1 MELSEVYSKNVK
13 KTSVSNL
20 CVNGNMPIIQRD
32 PNLIKLERDVFAKM
46 LEISPPEETPP
57 SKTSNLSIKNVS
69 FEEALK
75 ELVSIRNNS

>member
-1 MELSEVYSKNVK
+1 MELSEVYAKNVK

-20 CVNGNMPIIQRD
+20 CVGGNMPIIQRD

-46 LEISPPEETPP
+46 LEISPPEENTP

-69 FEEALK
+69 FEDALK